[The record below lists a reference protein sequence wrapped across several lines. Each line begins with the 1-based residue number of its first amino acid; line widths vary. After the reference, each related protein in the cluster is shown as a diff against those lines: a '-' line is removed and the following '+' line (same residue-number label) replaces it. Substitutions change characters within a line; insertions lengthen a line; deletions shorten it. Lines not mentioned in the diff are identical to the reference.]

1 MLCNTVN
8 TISIFACQSI
18 KCTGIIEFHTLTH
31 QILRGRI
38 APFSLLTTK
47 RTGHIGILGIDIG
60 VMEAAVAEEFTAA
73 GLIHDATA
81 VEWQGL
87 GGSANNFVSCNSNA
101 IVWQS
106 ILCFGQ

>member
-1 MLCNTVN
+1 
-8 TISIFACQSI
+8 
-18 KCTGIIEFHTLTH
+18 
-31 QILRGRI
+31 
-38 APFSLLTTK
+38 
-47 RTGHIGILGIDIG
+47 
-60 VMEAAVAEEFTAA
+60 MEAAVAEEFTAA

-87 GGSANNFVSCNSNA
+87 DGSANNFVSCNSNA